1 MLETSVQTPLTLLA
15 SDTDDP
21 LHLLLL
27 LLFNSAAS
35 SDAGFS
41 LVEQLTLLLLLW
53 LIVLNFSMSALQF
66 MSRSPTAEL
75 LRPVSAFKGSPLALS
90 PPPPPSPNVPPESP
104 NVPLL
109 FFTPQSPGGSKAPL
123 DSDSPSRPM
132 Q

>member
-75 LRPVSAFKGSPLALS
+75 LRPVSAFKESPLAAS
-90 PPPPPSPNVPPESP
+90 QPPPSPLLSFAAPPS
-104 NVPLL
+104 
-109 FFTPQSPGGSKAPL
+109 SKGSKVPL
-123 DSDSPSRPM
+123 DSDSPPRPM